1 MPKKSNERAHNAGA
15 EFKRE
20 SCSSNSS
27 SFVEFADKAV
37 DEVGRIGRTAFTKDN
52 APKLAAGAAL
62 GAVAA
67 IALPII
73 SVPFGALAGLGY
85 VAWRKSNEDAE

>member
-20 SCSSNSS
+20 SGNASG
-27 SFVEFADKAV
+27 FVEFADKAV
-37 DEVGRIGRTAFTKDN
+37 EEVGRIGRTAFTKDN

-67 IALPII
+67 IALPIV

>member
-20 SCSSNSS
+20 SSGASG
-27 SFVEFADKAV
+27 FVEFADKAV

>member
-20 SCSSNSS
+20 SGKASG
-27 SFVEFADKAV
+27 FVEFADKAV